1 MHEVR
6 GGLCQPAN
14 GLTYSKK
21 IIKYENN
28 LNYVKYL
35 CTYKS
40 AVV

>member
-1 MHEVR
+1 MRLEEAF
-6 GGLCQPAN
+6 AN
-14 GLTYSKK
+14 RQTDLHIVKK